1 MDIAFISQKRFIKP
15 QRVWKWEI
23 AIYLYLAG
31 MGAGSFIVGT
41 IINWSVDLS
50 NPISLLGFSFDLAK
64 ATILWGPI
72 LVAVGA
78 PFLILDLG
86 IKRRFLYACLNPR
99 TSWVARGFLILSA
112 FIVLG
117 LVTFALYVLSS
128 LGFSEQKVLL
138 RILEILSLLFAFGTA
153 LYTGVLLKS
162 VKYVALWNTV
172 LLPILFLVSALSTG
186 SMAIILS
193 MLGYGLLIPSGQF
206 SPGMVHS
213 VMVAEQIFVFI
224 EIAVLAFYFYQQ
236 YRTEDLMEQGK
247 SSVRLLLSGEL
258 RILFWG
264 GIVVTGFGFPIVLEF
279 LYSHFPGYP
288 VLLWMTGIFLL
299 AGGFFLRLGVI
310 SAGIKNQIPMQRW
323 IEIQYN
329 WRALQKNFPSGPTGR
344 VRGLGLDKEPSP
356 KF

>member
-1 MDIAFISQKRFIKP
+1 
-15 QRVWKWEI
+15 
-23 AIYLYLAG
+23 

-64 ATILWGPI
+64 ATIFWGPI
-72 LVAVGA
+72 LVAVGS

-99 TSWVARGFLILSA
+99 TSWMARGFLILSA

-117 LVTFALYVLSS
+117 LVTFVLYVLSS

-186 SMAIILS
+186 RWPLS
-193 MLGYGLLIPSGQF
+193 CRCWDMDF
-206 SPGMVHS
+206 
-213 VMVAEQIFVFI
+213 
-224 EIAVLAFYFYQQ
+224 
-236 YRTEDLMEQGK
+236 
-247 SSVRLLLSGEL
+247 
-258 RILFWG
+258 
-264 GIVVTGFGFPIVLEF
+264 
-279 LYSHFPGYP
+279 
-288 VLLWMTGIFLL
+288 
-299 AGGFFLRLGVI
+299 
-310 SAGIKNQIPMQRW
+310 
-323 IEIQYN
+323 
-329 WRALQKNFPSGPTGR
+329 
-344 VRGLGLDKEPSP
+344 
-356 KF
+356 